1 MFYPSFQFYI
11 CFYHMGCLKST
22 ANASINLNSSIL
34 VLIVILKK
42 VLTTP
47 YIAIFFIIYLVYT

>member
-34 VLIVILKK
+34 AVIVILNK

-47 YIAIFFIIYLVYT
+47 YIAIFFIVSLVYA